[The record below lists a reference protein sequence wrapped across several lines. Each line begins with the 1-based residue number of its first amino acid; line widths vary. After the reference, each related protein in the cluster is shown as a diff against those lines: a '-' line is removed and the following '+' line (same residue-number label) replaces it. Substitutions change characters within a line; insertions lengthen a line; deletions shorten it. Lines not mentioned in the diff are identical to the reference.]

1 MIHKITR
8 RRFIAGATA
17 ASGAAAFPMPAI
29 AQGAPLKI
37 GLLTVKTGPLAAGG
51 IHFEE
56 GISSFLKDKNFT
68 LSGRKID
75 LIVADTGGN
84 PAGAKTKAQ
93 EVVERDKVDIVLGP
107 FAAFELLATVDY
119 LAQSKMPTL
128 AFAGAEDV
136 TQRKAGAYLTRTSYT
151 SAQCLYPLADY
162 VLNEMKLKRAA
173 SMGDDF
179 AFGYE
184 QVGGFQRVL
193 EGRGG
198 QVVKKLWSPLNTAD
212 YAPYVAQIPDC
223 DVVCEVLAGSN
234 PLKFTKQARGL
245 GMKQPLV
252 GGSTVADDTIIGA
265 HDESA
270 EGLINTN
277 PYSLDRDTEANKR
290 FIAVMKKNYGD
301 DVRIGHYAACFY
313 TNGQVIEA
321 ALAKTGGKSDN
332 ADELV
337 KAVRAVTLAD
347 TPRGPLQFR
356 RLWQRRHRRLRA
368 SGRETGGQNGQ
379 QDRQDLQ
386 QGQPILD
393 DGPQGIPRP
402 ARVLARLPT
411 DEGLGGTPLVAP
423 DRTACDTVKVD
434 DLLRGR
440 LTQPMKRRHGLID
453 RSRRTA
459 IPLRRQHHNA
469 ACCFP
474 GQADCLGKYQQGF
487 GLRIAHILFDD
498 RGRHVRHDRKCRNHL
513 FEPTGRSEFL

>member
-1 MIHKITR
+1 MTHKITR

-119 LAQSKMPTL
+119 LAQSEN
-128 AFAGAEDV
+128 ADAGFCRRRGCDAAESGGLPDTHLV
-136 TQRKAGAYLTRTSYT
+136 HVGPVPLSACRLCLQRNEAQACRKHGRRFRFRLRAGRRLPAR
-151 SAQCLYPLADY
+151 
-162 VLNEMKLKRAA
+162 
-173 SMGDDF
+173 
-179 AFGYE
+179 
-184 QVGGFQRVL
+184 L
-193 EGRGG
+193 EERGG

-212 YAPYVAQIPDC
+212 YAPYVAQIPEC

-245 GMKQPLV
+245 GHEAAARWR
-252 GGSTVADDTIIGA
+252 STVADDTIIGA

-270 EGLINTN
+270 DGLINTN

-290 FIAVMKKNYGD
+290 FIAAMKKNYGD
-301 DVRIGHYAACFY
+301 DVRIGHYAACFF

-321 ALAKTGGKSDN
+321 ALAKTGGKSDSP
-332 ADELV
+332 DELV

-347 TPRGPLQFR
+347 TPRGPLSFDDYGNAVIDVYVR
-356 RLWQRRHRRLRA
+356 RAEKQ
-368 SGRETGGQNGQ
+368 SGKMVNK
-379 QDRQDLQ
+379 
-386 QGQPILD
+386 
-393 DGPQGIPRP
+393 
-402 ARVLARLPT
+402 
-411 DEGLGGTPLVAP
+411 
-423 DRTACDTVKVD
+423 TVKTYNKVSQFW
-434 DLLRGR
+434 
-440 LTQPMKRRHGLID
+440 TMNP
-453 RSRRTA
+453 RSFSPSPCSRVTIHR
-459 IPLRRQHHNA
+459 
-469 ACCFP
+469 
-474 GQADCLGKYQQGF
+474 
-487 GLRIAHILFDD
+487 
-498 RGRHVRHDRKCRNHL
+498 
-513 FEPTGRSEFL
+513 